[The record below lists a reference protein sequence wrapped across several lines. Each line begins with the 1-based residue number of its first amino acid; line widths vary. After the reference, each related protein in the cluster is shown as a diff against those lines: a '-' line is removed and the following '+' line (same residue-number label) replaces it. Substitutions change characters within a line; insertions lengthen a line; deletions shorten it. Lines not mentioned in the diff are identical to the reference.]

1 MLQKTR
7 RQISAD
13 ASTKKRAKTNK
24 QVGPD
29 SHDWLLAEDVAR
41 EKRKR
46 DFVDNW
52 EDEPTI
58 TLGFTKYNKINPA
71 FLGPTLKRR
80 FLDENSAAR
89 LGGSIA

>member
-1 MLQKTR
+1 MLLKTR
-7 RQISAD
+7 EQISAN

-46 DFVDNW
+46 DLVDNS

-58 TLGFTKYNKINPA
+58 TLGFTRCKKINPA

-80 FLDENSAAR
+80 FLDKNSFA
-89 LGGSIA
+89 